1 MLIGYG
7 RVSTTDQDPQMQIA
21 ALKAAGCE
29 KIFADT
35 ASGAQLDRPE
45 LMAALEFMR
54 PGDTLVVWKL
64 DRLVLSRAR
73 RREIRNP
80 SLSIF
85 EKMMYPGDDKLA
97 PCNLVAGYVPTLS
110 ERNTILPDMAVNGC
124 VFPWI
129 SQA

>member
-54 PGDTLVVWKL
+54 PSDTLVVWKL
-64 DRLVLSRAR
+64 DRLMLSRAR

-85 EKMMYPGDDKLA
+85 EKMIYPGDD
-97 PCNLVAGYVPTLS
+97 
-110 ERNTILPDMAVNGC
+110 
-124 VFPWI
+124 
-129 SQA
+129 